1 MRFTATDGKTYQ
13 DVTLCPAC
21 GCVSTD
27 LDLTVCPLDGAVL
40 GEVSMTDDE
49 IRGATPPVCY
59 LTNRFPDHLP
69 GLLVGCTCPRPTT
82 A

>member
-27 LDLTVCPLDGAVL
+27 LDLTVCAPWMG
-40 GEVSMTDDE
+40 
-49 IRGATPPVCY
+49 RC
-59 LTNRFPDHLP
+59 
-69 GLLVGCTCPRPTT
+69 
-82 A
+82 